1 MGGGLPLQS
10 EKGNY
15 RRYKKLQ
22 HSSISVSFEKRKV
35 VGSASLN
42 LYFVLQTY
50 MSSQYTTTLGHP
62 KTPGLEF
69 FSFRL

>member
-15 RRYKKLQ
+15 RRYKSYNILAFQ
-22 HSSISVSFEKRKV
+22 YLSKRKV

-50 MSSQYTTTLGHP
+50 MSSQYTTTP
-62 KTPGLEF
+62 KTPGLGF